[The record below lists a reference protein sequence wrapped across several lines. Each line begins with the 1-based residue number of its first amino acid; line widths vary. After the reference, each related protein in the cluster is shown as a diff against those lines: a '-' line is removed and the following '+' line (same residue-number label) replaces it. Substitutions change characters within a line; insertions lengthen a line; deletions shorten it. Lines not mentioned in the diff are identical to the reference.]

1 MKLRRAVLVPALVAV
16 VGGVLTAAPVEAA
29 TSASLQSKSIAITK
43 SGTGKVAI
51 KCSSRSAC
59 RGTLQFAGG
68 GKSTKYVVRGK
79 QIAYVKVA
87 MNPSSSANPHNGGQD
102 VGGEYQR
109 KSATLKVNSRSYKV
123 TTETKVSTQQI
134 TGTVNGPGGEG
145 NVGPL
150 RVELVSIDRGGNTRV
165 EQFVNE
171 LGDGATYRFNVALG
185 ANNSASA
192 VYRIRIVGPTTSDDV
207 QSWFWRGNDGAPS
220 TGGRYLRDATAVQ
233 AVKTGDFNA
242 DFRYSSIYGTAPAG
256 TRLTVAAAPPSYT
269 GGKDVRRELDIA
281 ECANIFATTTAS
293 TAGTYRVNF
302 LPYAA
307 GDRRFMVAAR
317 NGANERWNNS
327 FGSCLDV
334 QDYRFTR
341 ANMLALEPAG
351 LNYAV
356 EVGASNNN
364 LTVKGAFS
372 GFKPTSEGDRW
383 VSLREVTP
391 GVPVLASPI
400 VAERKASGS
409 GTAQFSDLA
418 PGSYYV
424 ELGRRTGCAD
434 WHPSKFNNNR
444 SYFKGLDRTAER
456 WKTFSTLS
464 RLPGNK
470 KSGFEY
476 LARTANPNPATTAEQ
491 GKRPRGFAGWMYRT
505 HCKALG
511 AGTIK
516 TINISGLNNGTKT
529 VSLRSTKGA
538 IVRGHITR
546 AKGRT
551 NKEMMVTLSSS
562 DGNRVLRN
570 DLTDGKGNFYVAGL
584 APGRYKITVNADSW
598 RGIGRT
604 FKGRQ
609 FITVRG
615 GRTYTAGN
623 LRFTD

>member
-1 MKLRRAVLVPALVAV
+1 MKLRPVVLVPALVAV
-16 VGGVLTAAPVEAA
+16 VGGVLTAAPAEAA
-29 TSASLQSKSIAITK
+29 SGASLQSKSIVISSTGK
-43 SGTGKVAI
+43 GKVAI
-51 KCSSRSAC
+51 KCGTKSAC

-68 GKSTKYVVRGK
+68 GKTTRFAVRGK
-79 QIAYVKVA
+79 QTAYVKVA
-87 MNPSSSANPHNGGQD
+87 MNASASANPHNGGQD
-102 VGGEYQR
+102 VGGQYKR

-123 TTETKVSTQQI
+123 TTETKVSSQQI

-145 NVGPL
+145 NVGPV
-150 RVELVSIDRGGNTRV
+150 RVELVSIDRGGNTKV
-165 EQFVNE
+165 ERFAND
-171 LGDGATYRFNVALG
+171 LANGAAYSFNVPLG
-185 ANNSASA
+185 PNNSASA
-192 VYRIRIVGPTTSDDV
+192 VYRIRIVGPTTGDDV
-207 QSWFWRGNDGAPS
+207 QSWYWRGKDGAPS
-220 TGGRYLRDATAVQ
+220 TGGRYLRDAAAIQ
-233 AVKTGDFNA
+233 ATKSSDFNA

-256 TRLTVAAAPPSYT
+256 TRLTIAAAPPSYA

-293 TAGTYRVNF
+293 GAGAYRVDF

-317 NGANERWNNS
+317 NGSNERWNNS

-334 QDYRFTR
+334 QDYRYSR
-341 ANMLALEPAG
+341 ANMLALDPAG

-356 EVGASNNN
+356 EVGASRND

-383 VSLREVTP
+383 VSIREVTP
-391 GVPVLASPI
+391 GVPILASPI
-400 VAERKASGS
+400 VAERQASAS
-409 GTAQFSDLA
+409 GTAQFSDLP

-434 WHPSKFNNNR
+434 WYPSRFSNNK

-456 WKTFSTLS
+456 WKIFSTLS
-464 RLPGNK
+464 SLPGNK
-470 KSGFEY
+470 NSGFEY
-476 LARTANPNPATTAEQ
+476 LARTANPNPATSAEQ
-491 GKRPRGFAGWMYRT
+491 GKRPKGFAGWMYRT

-511 AGTIK
+511 YGTIK
-516 TINISGLNNGTKT
+516 TINISGLGNGNKT
-529 VSLRSTKGA
+529 VSLRSKKGA
-538 IVRGHITR
+538 IVRGHVSR

-551 NKEMMVTLSSS
+551 TKEMMVTLSST
-562 DGNRVLRN
+562 DGKRVLRT

-598 RGIGRT
+598 RGIGRI
-604 FKGRQ
+604 FKGRH
-609 FITVRG
+609 FITVKA
-615 GRTYTAGN
+615 GRTYGAGN